1 MSTTDKGPAL
11 KDIDWE
17 AEAAKASRQY
27 LKERQQDR
35 DNTYRLEDPADN
47 IAGIRQ
53 QLDPLEY
60 HPKMT
65 TARKAQLAEELG
77 VEEYRRQRTEYNR
90 RSR

>member
-1 MSTTDKGPAL
+1 MSEPDTGPAL

-17 AEAAKASRQY
+17 AEADKASREY
-27 LKERQQDR
+27 LKERQKDR
-35 DNTYRLEDPADN
+35 GNNYRLEDPADN

-65 TARKAQLAEELG
+65 TARKAALADEVG

>member
-1 MSTTDKGPAL
+1 MSTDKGPAL

-27 LKERQQDR
+27 LKERQKDR
-35 DNTYRLEDPADN
+35 GNNYRLEEPADN
-47 IAGIRQ
+47 IAGIRKRMEP
-53 QLDPLEY
+53 LDY
-60 HPKMT
+60 HPGMT

-90 RSR
+90 MSR